1 MNYGLPREE
10 NPLDAPPL
18 PGSAGI
24 LVVDEDPAFQL
35 GLKTFLREYVGFE
48 KVFTARNGQEALDFI
63 QAEPSIEVVTLDY
76 RMPGMS
82 GIEVLQSLRDASFR
96 PLAVL
101 MITGYPSDEL
111 ESEFHALGTET
122 LLTTHFLPKPVEFEK
137 LEHLVLEAHE
147 EVLRVK
153 QRSIEPTPE
162 AEAEVD
168 QGDRLLAKLKDKI
181 ERQSIR
187 LSDIEHEL
195 KAQRGKWRSDFR
207 KLAFLVFAVWIASQF
222 GFIDRVA
229 PHWERLKE
237 TITASFAVNGP
248 AWSKN
253 IPTDTEKAGEATP
266 SSDEENSGTPAPE
279 QPAPLDS
286 GQPL

>member
-1 MNYGLPREE
+1 MSSGIPREE

-48 KVFTARNGQEALDFI
+48 KVFTAKSGQEALDFI
-63 QAEPSIEVVTLDY
+63 RAEPSIEVVTLDY

-82 GIEVLQSLRDASFR
+82 GLEVLHSLREASLR

-101 MITGYPSDEL
+101 MITGYPSEEL
-111 ESEFHALGTET
+111 ASEFHAMGSGT

-147 EVLRVK
+147 EVLALKRRSRVTAMNLDGEEE
-153 QRSIEPTPE
+153 QNESGLSM
-162 AEAEVD
+162 VD
-168 QGDRLLAKLKDKI
+168 KAIARQSERLDDI
-181 ERQSIR
+181 ER
-187 LSDIEHEL
+187 EL
-195 KAQRGKWRSDFR
+195 KAQRGRWRSDFLR
-207 KLAFLVFAVWIASQF
+207 VALLVFAFWLASQF
-222 GFIDRVA
+222 GLLEKAA
-229 PHWERLKE
+229 PHWERLKQ
-237 TITASFAVNGP
+237 TISASFGFVTP
-248 AWSKN
+248 ASG
-253 IPTDTEKAGEATP
+253 TEPDMGAMSPEAEAKSEARDKPGKATALP
-266 SSDEENSGTPAPE
+266 VSSSDG
-279 QPAPLDS
+279 